1 MKKLIE
7 IIALVF
13 VLQACGSDNSEL
25 QNASDLK
32 SDISE
37 AGLCTKDINEHGNP
51 SSCECTSGFE
61 YLETAGSCIQK
72 NRIQKNLSW
81 TMDSDS
87 IQSKLFHGI
96 QDNQNGMKE
105 IFTPLVSVSSEN
117 NLISCEANT
126 PGMISVVQY
135 RCAFSL
141 DSLRLKESSNEAS
154 VQAKLFHIVKQLDPK
169 EMINGLVSINDVI
182 GNRIA
187 CQAKTSGLTQV
198 VEYSCTLSF
207 ADEISIER

>member
-51 SSCECTSGFE
+51 SS
-61 YLETAGSCIQK
+61 AGSCIQK